1 MFYDSAG
8 HITLFSV
15 VTESSEWFIGMTVI
29 NVCLYCESIC
39 SMATD
44 KDSTAKQNCSSKQ
57 INAM

>member
-8 HITLFSV
+8 HLTLFSV
-15 VTESSEWFIGMTVI
+15 VTESSEWFIGMTV

-39 SMATD
+39 SIAAD
-44 KDSTAKQNCSSKQ
+44 KDNTAKQNCSSKQ